1 MTENINLVVMGGFT
15 YPRGMAGTK
24 RVQNVISA
32 LKECG
37 VSAIRVFVLRQSAKD
52 NTLSGIHDGTSY
64 ETIMGDF
71 FRVKML
77 ATLPLLYC
85 KACAALKRAFRKD
98 HKNVLYFYGPLLFD
112 SIVPLIYAR
121 KLGYKLIF
129 DVIEDYDLS
138 KDLSVSMYQSLRC
151 NFTILFSKTMKDLA
165 AGIIAI
171 SSHLENKFRNY
182 NQGRI
187 PIHYLP
193 ISVDM
198 NQFPEKPHGTGPIV
212 SLFYAGSFTRK
223 DGVPVLLDA
232 FDELAERYGN
242 IRLVLTGRGD
252 RLALQDF
259 LDRVDKSPHKDRIE
273 YKGYLE
279 EEDYYSLLNSVDI
292 PCMTRVD
299 IGFAQAGFPFKL
311 GEFLATGK
319 PVIASVVSD
328 VDRFLINGHNA
339 MLVKAGSCKEICESV
354 EFLVNNPESASVI
367 GVRGREVAESSFDYK
382 KQGKA
387 LLAFLKNV

>member
-15 YPRGMAGTK
+15 YPCGMAGTK

-32 LKECG
+32 LRECG
-37 VSAIRVFVLRQSAKD
+37 VSAIRVFVLRQAAKD
-52 NTLSGIHDGTSY
+52 NMLSGIHDGTPY
-64 ETIMGDF
+64 ETIMGDY
-71 FRVKML
+71 FRARML
-77 ATLPLLYC
+77 AALPLLYC
-85 KACAALKRAFRKD
+85 KAFAALKKAFRED
-98 HKNVLYFYGPLLFD
+98 HKNILYFYGPLFFD

-121 KLGYKLIF
+121 RLGYKLVF

-138 KDLSVSMYQSLRC
+138 KDLSVSVYQSLRC
-151 NFTILFSKTMKDLA
+151 SLTIRFSKAMKNLA
-165 AGIIAI
+165 AGVIAI

-182 NQGRI
+182 DQGRI

-198 NQFPEKPHGTGPIV
+198 NQFPGNPCGTGPVV

-242 IRLVLTGRGD
+242 IRLILTGRGD
-252 RLALQDF
+252 RLALQAF
-259 LDRVDKSPHKDRIE
+259 LERVESSPHKDRIE

-279 EEDYYSLLNSVDI
+279 EKDYYSLLNSVDI

-328 VDRFLINGHNA
+328 VDRFLVNGHTA
-339 MLVKAGSCKEICESV
+339 MLVTAGSSREICEAV
-354 EFLVNNPESASVI
+354 EFLVNNPESASAI
-367 GVRGREVAESSFDYK
+367 GARGREVAESAFDYK
-382 KQGKA
+382 KQGRA
-387 LLAFLKNV
+387 LLTFLENV